1 MKKKYF
7 RIPDKLA
14 DAIERDA
21 KDRAFA
27 SENDYIT
34 KSLEHFLKCK
44 RTSSLEGPKLMRSP
58 IDTHCADPEC
68 KTSIRF
74 GAWCYYHPETGALCL
89 ECGVKRGMSNKHR
102 VKQLIESFELKE
114 GLSALKKE
122 VKTVLQDLSDIKQH
136 IDLYKLG
143 ERHTQLQEQ
152 KEKLYN
158 MIDDYLKN
166 VATQDETKAITQM
179 QQAIFETTK
188 LQEEI
193 REKIRKGLL
202 ERMKQKKKKK
212 KKVPQ

>member
-1 MKKKYF
+1 
-7 RIPDKLA
+7 
-14 DAIERDA
+14 
-21 KDRAFA
+21 
-27 SENDYIT
+27 
-34 KSLEHFLKCK
+34 
-44 RTSSLEGPKLMRSP
+44 MRSP
-58 IDTHCADPEC
+58 IDTHCADPNC
-68 KTSIRF
+68 QQPIRF

-114 GLSALKKE
+114 GLNALKKE
-122 VKTVLQDLSDIKQH
+122 VKTELQTLSDLKQH

-143 ERHTQLQEQ
+143 ERHIQLQQQ

-158 MIDDYLKN
+158 MINDYLKN

-179 QQAIFETTK
+179 QQTIFETTK

-212 KKVPQ
+212 KTVAQ